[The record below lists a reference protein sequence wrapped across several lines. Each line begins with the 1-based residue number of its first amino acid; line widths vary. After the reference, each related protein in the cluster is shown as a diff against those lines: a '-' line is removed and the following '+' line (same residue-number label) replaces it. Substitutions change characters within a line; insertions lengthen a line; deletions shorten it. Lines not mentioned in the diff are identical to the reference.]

1 MDWFLYDKDLR
12 HETVND
18 VWEKVIER
26 VSATSNSTDVIFSL
40 FTKIIF
46 FVDFILSE
54 IKSFDSV
61 PKLPVIGNFHLTL
74 MPLSLESIDIF

>member
-61 PKLPVIGNFHLTL
+61 PKLPVISNFHLTL
-74 MPLSLESIDIF
+74 VPLNLESIDIF

>member
-12 HETVND
+12 HETVMMFE
-18 VWEKVIER
+18 EKLLR

-46 FVDFILSE
+46 FLDFILSE
-54 IKSFDSV
+54 IKSFDIV

-74 MPLSLESIDIF
+74 VLLSLESTDIF

>member
-1 MDWFLYDKDLR
+1 MKQLMMF
-12 HETVND
+12 
-18 VWEKVIER
+18 EKKLLR

-61 PKLPVIGNFHLTL
+61 PKLPVIGNFYLTL
-74 MPLSLESIDIF
+74 VPLSLESTDIF